1 MVEPPTGSAEN
12 AGNPVVALRDRPLSG
27 RSETRKPRPGRELL
41 CEYVFRPLAQLVVR
55 VLLPLRVAPTTVV
68 VVHCLVGLA
77 AAGLLASGA
86 FVAAAVL
93 LQVKTVLDNADG
105 QLARAS
111 DRVTATGR
119 YLDTECDAI
128 VNVALF
134 VALGAVTGEPV
145 LALVSFAAL
154 TAVLTTDYNMEL
166 LYRQAHGDPHAS
178 TLEPAGAGGTLARIY
193 AAVFAPQD
201 RLVGRVVRA
210 RLSRITRGAD
220 TDAHNRAARA
230 YHDRPTLTILANL
243 GLSTQLAVLGLLLV
257 VGAPEAYLW
266 CVLACGLTLPI
277 LHLRRE
283 LSARRALVR

>member
-12 AGNPVVALRDRPLSG
+12 AGNPAVVLRDRPVPG
-27 RSETRKPRPGRELL
+27 RNETRKPRPGRELL

-68 VVHCLVGLA
+68 AVHCLVGLA
-77 AAGLLASGA
+77 AAGLLARGA

-111 DRVTATGR
+111 RRVTATGR
-119 YLDTECDAI
+119 FLDTECDAI

-134 VALGAVTGEPV
+134 VALGVATGEPV

-154 TAVLTTDYNMEL
+154 TAVLTADYNMEL
-166 LYRQAHGDPHAS
+166 LYRQAHGDPHAIPV
-178 TLEPAGAGGTLARIY
+178 EPAGASGPLARIY
-193 AAVFAPQD
+193 ATVFAPQD

-210 RLSRITRGAD
+210 RLTRITLGAD
-220 TDAHNRAARA
+220 ADARDRATRA
-230 YHDRPTLTILANL
+230 YHDRPTLTILANF

-257 VGAPEAYLW
+257 AGAPEAYLW
-266 CVLACGLTLPI
+266 CVLACALALP
-277 LHLRRE
+277 LLQLRRE
-283 LSARRALVR
+283 RIARRAVAP